1 MPVIDF
7 AVTEIPIFIH
17 IPESTCY
24 FMDTE
29 KKHKIYLHEKANN
42 VFKPNHIS
50 QDMWYSHIL
59 CSFM

>member
-1 MPVIDF
+1 MLVIDF
-7 AVTEIPIFIH
+7 AVTEMPTFIH

-50 QDMWYSHIL
+50 
-59 CSFM
+59 